1 MSERTLEVCAF
12 SLETCLI
19 AEKVGATRVELCD
32 NPLEGGTTPSI
43 GFIRQVRERLSIDLF
58 PIIRPR
64 GGNFCYTEDE
74 YLMMKYDI
82 QACLEMGCNG
92 ISIGVQTKDAK
103 IDADRMKQIVDWA
116 GPMQV
121 TCHRV
126 FDTTPDPFEALE
138 LVIDC
143 GCTRILTSGQES
155 TATNGSVLLAKLV
168 TLASD
173 RISIMPGSGVKS
185 SNLKELIQKTSAKEY
200 HTSAKIAL
208 ENTLTYIN
216 PKVNDYG
223 HLYVAEQKELEK
235 IISIL
240 RPPIS

>member
-64 GGNFCYTEDE
+64 GGNFNYTEDE
-74 YLMMKYDI
+74 FLMMKYDI
-82 QACLEMGCNG
+82 QACREIGCNG
-92 ISIGVQTKDAK
+92 ISVGVQTLNAK
-103 IDADRMKQIVDWA
+103 IDTERMKQIADWA
-116 GPMQV
+116 GAMQI

-138 LVIDC
+138 QLIDC
-143 GCTRILTSGQES
+143 GCTRILTSGQER
-155 TATNGSVLLAKLV
+155 TAPEGSVLLAKLV
-168 TLASD
+168 SLASD
-173 RISIMPGSGVKS
+173 RISIMPGAGVKS
-185 SNLKELIQKTSAKEY
+185 ANLKELIRNTSAKEY

-208 ENTLTYIN
+208 ENNLTYIN

-223 HLYVAEQKELEK
+223 HLYVADEKELEK
-235 IISIL
+235 IIAIL
-240 RPPIS
+240 QAPLS